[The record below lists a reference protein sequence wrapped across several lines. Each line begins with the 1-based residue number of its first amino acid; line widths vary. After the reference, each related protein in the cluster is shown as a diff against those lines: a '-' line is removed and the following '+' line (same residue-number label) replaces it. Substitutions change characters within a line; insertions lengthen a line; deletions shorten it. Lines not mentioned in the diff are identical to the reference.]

1 MQLSLVQNKVRE
13 DLLIDNGEERKLE
26 DLVTQLNTDL
36 EKGLTTKE
44 VAKRINSVGY
54 NVVATVKPPLWK
66 VYLAPFLDTLIAIYL
81 VMTSALVVLA
91 FWNPDIT
98 GQILFWF
105 GIIIFNM
112 VLAIFQQFRA
122 QKKLE
127 ALQKLSP
134 SMVSV
139 VRDGKLEKALASE
152 IVPGDIVEINLGDK
166 IPADCRIIR
175 SNNLTINESSLTGES
190 RPVKKAQD
198 GTITVELDSYIQDNV
213 NMLYLGTFVVTGNAR
228 ALVLRTGNRTEIGKI
243 ADEMSTMQTG
253 DIPLRRRVNK
263 LGMKLGSVVVVFL
276 ILSITSKMYQ
286 RFSAGQEF
294 TSSTIAKD
302 LSNSI
307 VVAMSIMPINIP
319 LLTTIVL
326 ITGVLHMAKTNV
338 IVKELSVVETLG
350 RTSVLCSDKTGTMT
364 TSKMSVA
371 RVWDT
376 ERHYAVTTNSTGVQ
390 IIAPIEE
397 SMRRDASDLED
408 FLLDDMDIIVPKSAL
423 ETMIRSVFLN
433 NDANLVVQEISG
445 ATGSV
450 QWEAVGNPTDSALL
464 AFANRTRIKDED
476 LEGNYVLEA
485 EFPFDSAV
493 KRMSKIFWDR
503 KLGEYVVFSKGAS
516 EMILERSDSI
526 GNDDHRPLS
535 EAEKQL
541 IFDDI
546 DYYANLGFRVV
557 SVAYKIEKSL
567 PHNLEEKEFR
577 EWAES
582 GLTYLGYVALLD
594 PPRKGVKEAVRK
606 LDAAGIFPIMITGD
620 APTTAATIAAQVGIL
635 DGDEIVIEG
644 KDIKKLTDDEF
655 FKVSVFARVTPQHK
669 QIIVEKYQKR
679 GDVVAMTGDG
689 VNDALAITL
698 ADAGI
703 AMGVTGTEV
712 AKEAAELIIADD
724 SYVSIV
730 TGIEEGRALYEKIRM
745 IIFFFIAV
753 NIGEGSV
760 YFFTSLFP
768 DLFILNNLQR
778 AYIFSIIHGIPPLV
792 IIIDSISKNTMNLK
806 PRQHDNLINIQLMNA
821 MLIFSGIL
829 AFSFMFSYFSTLFG
843 IIPVNEVN
851 LSGIQPQITND
862 PETLNSISVAQAK
875 ARTMFITIAYL
886 TESMVIFSIRRINED
901 YISSMK
907 DSRLSVYILV
917 MLAPI
922 FHVIMM
928 YSTGIQEYLNTS
940 YGIALELIPFSLSD
954 WLFVI
959 GLSLLPVL
967 ALEAYKLRM
976 RRLNVQF

>member
-1 MQLSLVQNKVRE
+1 MQLSLVQNKKKGNLFVM
-13 DLLIDNGEERKLE
+13 DGEERELYELE
-26 DLVTQLNTDL
+26 SELKTNIKT
-36 EKGLTTKE
+36 GLRTKE
-44 VAKRINSVGY
+44 VGKRLNEVGY

-66 VYLAPFLDTLIAIYL
+66 IYLAPFFDTLIAIYL
-81 VMTSALVVLA
+81 LMTTSLVVLA
-91 FWNPDIT
+91 FWYPDIT

-112 VLAIFQQFRA
+112 ILAIFQQFRA

-139 VRDGKLEKALASE
+139 VRNGKIEKVLASE
-152 IVPGDIVEINLGDK
+152 IVPGDVVEVNLGDK
-166 IPADCRIIR
+166 IPADCRIIQ
-175 SNNLTINESSLTGES
+175 SNNLTVNESSLSGES
-190 RPVKKAQD
+190 LPVKKTPD
-198 GTITVELDSYIQDNV
+198 GSITVELDDYIQDNI

-243 ADEMSTMQTG
+243 ADQMSTMQTNE
-253 DIPLRRRVNK
+253 IPLRGRVNK
-263 LGMKLGSVVVVFL
+263 LGMKLGAMVIVFL
-276 ILSITSKMYQ
+276 ILSITSKLYQ
-286 RFSAGQEF
+286 RFSQGQEF
-294 TSSTIAKD
+294 TTAIIAKD

-371 RVWDT
+371 RIWDT
-376 ERHYAVTTNSTGVQ
+376 ENHYAVTINSEGNQ

-397 SMRRDASDLED
+397 SMRRDATDLEEDVFTD
-408 FLLDDMDIIVPKSAL
+408 FDIVVPKSPL
-423 ETMIRSVFLN
+423 DIMIHSVMLN
-433 NDANLVVQEISG
+433 NDANLIIQDLNMQ
-445 ATGSV
+445 TGGV
-450 QWEAVGNPTDSALL
+450 QWEAMGNPTDSALL
-464 AFANRTRIKDED
+464 RFASMTKVREENLKE
-476 LEGNYVLEA
+476 NYVLEA

-493 KRMSKIFWDR
+493 KRMTKIFWDR
-503 KLGEYVVFSKGAS
+503 QLGTYVIFSKGAS

-526 GNDDHRPLS
+526 GSEDHRALS

-541 IFDDI
+541 IHDDI

-557 SVAYKIEKSL
+557 SVAYKTEKNL
-567 PHNLEEKEFR
+567 PKNLSEEKMR
-577 EWAES
+577 EWAEE
-582 GLTYLGYVALLD
+582 GLTYLGYVSLLD

-620 APTTAATIAAQVGIL
+620 APTTAGTIAAQVGIL

-644 KDIKKLTDDEF
+644 KDVGKLTDDEF

-669 QIIVEKYQKR
+669 QIIVERYQKR
-679 GDVVAMTGDG
+679 GDIVAMTGDG
-689 VNDALAITL
+689 VNDALAITM

-724 SYVSIV
+724 SYVSLV

-753 NIGEGSV
+753 NIAEGSV

-792 IIIDSISKNTMNLK
+792 IIIDTISKNTMNLK
-806 PRQHDNLINIQLMNA
+806 PRQHDNLINVQLLNA
-821 MLIFSGIL
+821 MLFYAGFL
-829 AFSFMFSYFSTLFG
+829 AFAFLASYFITLFG
-843 IIPVNEVN
+843 ILPVNEVN
-851 LSGIQPQITND
+851 LSGIQPVITTD
-862 PETLNSISVAQAK
+862 PQTLNSVSIAQAK

-886 TESMVIFSIRRINED
+886 SESMLIFSMRRINQD
-901 YISSMK
+901 YISSVREANLK
-907 DSRLSVYILV
+907 VYFFVLI
-917 MLAPI
+917 API
-922 FHVIMM
+922 FHIIMM
-928 YSTGIQEYLNTS
+928 YATEIQEILVETYSIN
-940 YGIALELIPFSLSD
+940 LELIAFSFSD
-954 WLFVI
+954 WMVAIL
-959 GLSLLPVL
+959 LASLPVL
-967 ALEAYKLRM
+967 VLELYKKRM
-976 RRLNVQF
+976 RNLQVQF

>member
-1 MQLSLVQNKVRE
+1 MQLSLVQNKNK
-13 DLLIDNGEERKLE
+13 DNLFVMDGEERELHELE
-26 DLVTQLNTDL
+26 TQLKTNITT
-36 EKGLTTKE
+36 GLQTKE
-44 VAKRINSVGY
+44 VGKRLSKVGY
-54 NVVATVKPPLWK
+54 NVITTVKPPLWK
-66 VYLAPFLDTLIAIYL
+66 IYLAPFFDTLIAIYL
-81 VMTSALVVLA
+81 VMTTSLVVLA
-91 FWNPDIT
+91 FWYPDII

-127 ALQKLSP
+127 AVQKLSP

-139 VRDGKLEKALASE
+139 VRNGKLEKVLASE
-152 IVPGDIVEINLGDK
+152 IVPGDVVEVNLGDK
-166 IPADCRIIR
+166 IPADCRIIQ
-175 SNNLTINESSLTGES
+175 SNNLSINESSLSGES
-190 RPVKKAQD
+190 LPMKKAPD
-198 GTITVELDSYIQDNV
+198 GSITVILDDYIQDNI

-243 ADEMSTMQTG
+243 ADQMSTMQTTE
-253 DIPLRRRVNK
+253 IPLRSRVNK
-263 LGMKLGSVVVVFL
+263 LGMKLGAMVIVFL

-286 RFSAGQEF
+286 RFSQGQEF
-294 TSSTIAKD
+294 TTATIAKD
-302 LSNSI
+302 LSNST

-350 RTSVLCSDKTGTMT
+350 RTSVLRSDKTGTMT

-371 RVWDT
+371 RIWDT
-376 ERHYAVTTNSTGVQ
+376 EHHYAVTINSEGNQ

-397 SMRRDASDLED
+397 SMRRDATDLEEDLFTD
-408 FLLDDMDIIVPKSAL
+408 FDIVVPKSPL
-423 ETMIRSVFLN
+423 DIMIHSVMLN
-433 NDANLVVQEISG
+433 NDANLIIQDLNMQ
-445 ATGSV
+445 TGGV
-450 QWEAVGNPTDSALL
+450 QWEAMGNPTDSALL
-464 AFANRTRIKDED
+464 RFASMTNVRDEV
-476 LEGNYVLEA
+476 LKENYIIEA

-493 KRMSKIFWDR
+493 KRMTKIFWDR
-503 KLGEYVVFSKGAS
+503 ELGTYVIFSKGAS
-516 EMILERSDSI
+516 EMILERSESI
-526 GNDDHRPLS
+526 GSEDHRALS

-541 IFDDI
+541 IHDDI

-557 SVAYKIEKSL
+557 SVAYKMEKNL
-567 PHNLEEKEFR
+567 PKNLSEEKMR
-577 EWAES
+577 DWAED
-582 GLTYLGYVALLD
+582 GLTYLGYVSLLD

-620 APTTAATIAAQVGIL
+620 APTTAGTIAAQVGVL

-644 KDIKKLTDDEF
+644 KDVGKLTDDEF

-669 QIIVEKYQKR
+669 QVIVERYQKR
-679 GDVVAMTGDG
+679 GDIVAMTGDG
-689 VNDALAITL
+689 VNDALAITM

-703 AMGVTGTEV
+703 AMGMTGTEV

-724 SYVSIV
+724 SYVSLV

-753 NIGEGSV
+753 NIAEGSV

-792 IIIDSISKNTMNLK
+792 IIIDTISKNTMNLK
-806 PRQHDNLINIQLMNA
+806 PRQHDNLINAQLLNA
-821 MLIFSGIL
+821 MLFYAGFL
-829 AFSFMFSYFSTLFG
+829 AFAFLASYFITLFG

-851 LSGIQPQITND
+851 LSGIQPVITTD
-862 PETLNSISVAQAK
+862 PQTLNSISVAQAK

-886 TESMVIFSIRRINED
+886 SESMLIFSMRRINQD
-901 YISSMK
+901 YISSVK
-907 DSRLSVYILV
+907 EANLKVYFFVLI
-917 MLAPI
+917 API

-928 YSTGIQEYLNTS
+928 YATEIQEILFETYSIN
-940 YGIALELIPFSLSD
+940 LELIAFSFSD
-954 WLFVI
+954 WLVAI
-959 GLSLLPVL
+959 ILASLPILVL
-967 ALEAYKLRM
+967 ELYKKRM
-976 RRLNVQF
+976 RNLQVQF

>member
-1 MQLSLVQNKVRE
+1 M
-13 DLLIDNGEERKLE
+13 DGEERELYELE
-26 DLVTQLNTDL
+26 SELKTNIKTGLKTEEVGKRLN
-36 EKGLTTKE
+36 E
-44 VAKRINSVGY
+44 VGY

-66 VYLAPFLDTLIAIYL
+66 IYLAPFFDTLIAIYL
-81 VMTSALVVLA
+81 LMTTSLVVLA
-91 FWNPDIT
+91 FWYPDIT

-105 GIIIFNM
+105 GIIVFNM

-139 VRDGKLEKALASE
+139 VRNGKIEKVLASE
-152 IVPGDIVEINLGDK
+152 IVPGDVVEVNLGDK
-166 IPADCRIIR
+166 IPADCRIIQ
-175 SNNLTINESSLTGES
+175 SNNLTVNESSLSGES
-190 RPVKKAQD
+190 LPVKKTPD
-198 GTITVELDSYIQDNV
+198 GTITVELDDYIQDNI

-243 ADEMSTMQTG
+243 ADQMSTMQTNE
-253 DIPLRRRVNK
+253 IPLRGRVNK
-263 LGMKLGSVVVVFL
+263 LGMKLGAMVIVFL
-276 ILSITSKMYQ
+276 ILSITSKLYQ
-286 RFSAGQEF
+286 RFSQGQEF
-294 TSSTIAKD
+294 TTAIIAKD

-371 RVWDT
+371 RIWDT
-376 ERHYAVTTNSTGVQ
+376 ENHYAVTINSEGNQ

-397 SMRRDASDLED
+397 SMRRDATDLEEDVFTD
-408 FLLDDMDIIVPKSAL
+408 FDIVVPKSPL
-423 ETMIRSVFLN
+423 DIMIHSVMLN
-433 NDANLVVQEISG
+433 NDANLIIQDLNMQ
-445 ATGSV
+445 TGGV
-450 QWEAVGNPTDSALL
+450 QWEAMGNPTDSALL
-464 AFANRTRIKDED
+464 RFASMTKVREENLNE
-476 LEGNYVLEA
+476 NYVLEA

-493 KRMSKIFWDR
+493 KRMTKIFWD
-503 KLGEYVVFSKGAS
+503 KQLGTYVIFSKGAS

-526 GNDDHRPLS
+526 GSEDHRALS

-541 IFDDI
+541 IHDDI

-557 SVAYKIEKSL
+557 SVAYKTEKNL
-567 PHNLEEKEFR
+567 PKNLSEEKMR
-577 EWAES
+577 EWAEE
-582 GLTYLGYVALLD
+582 GLTYLGYVSLLD

-620 APTTAATIAAQVGIL
+620 APTTAGTIATQVGIL

-644 KDIKKLTDDEF
+644 KDIRKLTDEEF

-669 QIIVEKYQKR
+669 QIIVERYQKR
-679 GDVVAMTGDG
+679 GDIVAMTGDG
-689 VNDALAITL
+689 VNDALAITM

-724 SYVSIV
+724 SYVSLV

-753 NIGEGSV
+753 NIAEGSV

-792 IIIDSISKNTMNLK
+792 IIIDTISKNTMNLK
-806 PRQHDNLINIQLMNA
+806 PRQHDNLINVQLLNA
-821 MLIFSGIL
+821 MLFYAGFL
-829 AFSFMFSYFSTLFG
+829 AFAFLASYFITLFG
-843 IIPVNEVN
+843 ILPVNEVN
-851 LSGIQPQITND
+851 LSGIQPVITTD
-862 PETLNSISVAQAK
+862 PQTLNSVSLAQAK

-886 TESMVIFSIRRINED
+886 SESMLIFSMRRINQD
-901 YISSMK
+901 YISSVK
-907 DSRLSVYILV
+907 EANLKVYFFVLI
-917 MLAPI
+917 API
-922 FHVIMM
+922 FHIIIM
-928 YSTGIQEYLNTS
+928 YATEIQEILVETYSIN
-940 YGIALELIPFSLSD
+940 LELIAFSFSD
-954 WLFVI
+954 WMVAIL
-959 GLSLLPVL
+959 LASLPVL
-967 ALEAYKLRM
+967 VLELYKKRM
-976 RRLNVQF
+976 RNLQVQF